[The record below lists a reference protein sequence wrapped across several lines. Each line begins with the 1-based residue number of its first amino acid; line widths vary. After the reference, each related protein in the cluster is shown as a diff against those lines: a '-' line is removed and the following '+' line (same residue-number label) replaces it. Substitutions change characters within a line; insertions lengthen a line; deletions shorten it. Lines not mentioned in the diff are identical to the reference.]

1 MDNCYQGF
9 IAEKPSLRV
18 ALNNASSEAT
28 IVGLRDE
35 RSKNTESW
43 RLSRVLR
50 LFLIIKEMDLF
61 IWLLSRS
68 MIQNRRG
75 QSISEILKAIGW
87 KQCIKERGCKNRNE
101 FVLGQGLT
109 PFLVK
114 WLL

>member
-9 IAEKPSLRV
+9 GAEKPSLRV
-18 ALNNASSEAT
+18 ALNNISSEVT

-50 LFLIIKEMDLF
+50 LCLIIKEMDLF
-61 IWLLSRS
+61 IWLLSIS

-87 KQCIKERGCKNRNE
+87 KQCIRKEVAKIE
-101 FVLGQGLT
+101 MSLSY
-109 PFLVK
+109 VK
-114 WLL
+114 G